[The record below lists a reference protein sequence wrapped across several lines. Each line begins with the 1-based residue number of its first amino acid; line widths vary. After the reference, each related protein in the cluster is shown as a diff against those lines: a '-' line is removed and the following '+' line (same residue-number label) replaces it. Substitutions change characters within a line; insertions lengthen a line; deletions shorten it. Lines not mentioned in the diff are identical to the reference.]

1 MNSKTLLS
9 IKNLKLRFNE
19 EKSVM
24 IRDLEI
30 KQGDFITIYGKNGV
44 GKSTFLDLLAGEDL
58 DQLGTRRI
66 KIEGKAEL
74 LINDKV
80 IDLVKLN
87 NENNNLKIIEKNRQE
102 INLEVSYLNQ
112 NQSYESNNSVY
123 AVLTSLVYNKYP
135 KRSSDINKK
144 INRQKFFFIN
154 LIFKEILKETKEL
167 SNYSKI
173 FRIKRLSINKL
184 SFGEQKIISFMSRA
198 FYASVFK
205 PSLLILDEPLN
216 FLSPESKKL
225 LNNILIKIFL
235 KDQLVKTTA
244 LILVSHCNIFPFI
257 LNNITKQLVFE
268 VPEVTVK
275 VEDKLFIKCLGEFD
289 EENLVYNK

>member
-24 IRDLEI
+24 IRELEI

-44 GKSTFLDLLAGEDL
+44 GKSTFLDLLAGEAL

-74 LINDKV
+74 SINDKV

-144 INRQKFFFIN
+144 INTQKFFFIN
-154 LIFKEILKETKEL
+154 LIFKEILKETNEL

-225 LNNILIKIFL
+225 LNNILINIFL

>member
-24 IRDLEI
+24 IRELEI

-74 LINDKV
+74 SINDKV

-144 INRQKFFFIN
+144 INRQKYFFIN

>member
-24 IRDLEI
+24 IRELEI

-58 DQLGTRRI
+58 DQLGTRHI

-74 LINDKV
+74 SINDKV

-112 NQSYESNNSVY
+112 NQSYELNNSVY

-144 INRQKFFFIN
+144 INRQKYFFIN
-154 LIFKEILKETKEL
+154 LIFKEIIKETKEL

>member
-24 IRDLEI
+24 IRELEI

-58 DQLGTRRI
+58 DQLRTRRI
-66 KIEGKAEL
+66 KIEGTAEL
-74 LINDKV
+74 SINDKV

-167 SNYSKI
+167 SNYTKI

>member
-24 IRDLEI
+24 IRELEI
-30 KQGDFITIYGKNGV
+30 KQGDFISIYGKNGV

-74 LINDKV
+74 SINDKV

-167 SNYSKI
+167 SNYTKI

>member
-24 IRDLEI
+24 IRELEI

-44 GKSTFLDLLAGEDL
+44 GKSTFLDLLAGEAL

-74 LINDKV
+74 SINDKV

-112 NQSYESNNSVY
+112 NQSYESNKSVY

-144 INRQKFFFIN
+144 INTQKFFFIN

>member
-1 MNSKTLLS
+1 
-9 IKNLKLRFNE
+9 
-19 EKSVM
+19 M
-24 IRDLEI
+24 IRELEI

-74 LINDKV
+74 SINDKV
-80 IDLVKLN
+80 IDLVKSN

-167 SNYSKI
+167 SNYTKI

>member
-24 IRDLEI
+24 IRELEI

-74 LINDKV
+74 SINDKV

>member
-24 IRDLEI
+24 IRELEI

-74 LINDKV
+74 SINDKV

-144 INRQKFFFIN
+144 INTQKFFFIN
-154 LIFKEILKETKEL
+154 LIFKEILKETNEL

>member
-24 IRDLEI
+24 IRELEI
-30 KQGDFITIYGKNGV
+30 EQGDFITIYGKNGV

-74 LINDKV
+74 SINDKV

-112 NQSYESNNSVY
+112 NQSG
-123 AVLTSLVYNKYP
+123 L
-135 KRSSDINKK
+135 
-144 INRQKFFFIN
+144 
-154 LIFKEILKETKEL
+154 
-167 SNYSKI
+167 
-173 FRIKRLSINKL
+173 
-184 SFGEQKIISFMSRA
+184 
-198 FYASVFK
+198 
-205 PSLLILDEPLN
+205 
-216 FLSPESKKL
+216 
-225 LNNILIKIFL
+225 
-235 KDQLVKTTA
+235 
-244 LILVSHCNIFPFI
+244 
-257 LNNITKQLVFE
+257 
-268 VPEVTVK
+268 
-275 VEDKLFIKCLGEFD
+275 
-289 EENLVYNK
+289 

>member
-24 IRDLEI
+24 IRELEI

-167 SNYSKI
+167 SNYTKI

>member
-24 IRDLEI
+24 IRELEI

-144 INRQKFFFIN
+144 INTQKFFFIN

-167 SNYSKI
+167 SNYTKI

-268 VPEVTVK
+268 IPEVTVK

>member
-1 MNSKTLLS
+1 
-9 IKNLKLRFNE
+9 
-19 EKSVM
+19 
-24 IRDLEI
+24 
-30 KQGDFITIYGKNGV
+30 
-44 GKSTFLDLLAGEDL
+44 
-58 DQLGTRRI
+58 
-66 KIEGKAEL
+66 
-74 LINDKV
+74 
-80 IDLVKLN
+80 
-87 NENNNLKIIEKNRQE
+87 
-102 INLEVSYLNQ
+102 
-112 NQSYESNNSVY
+112 
-123 AVLTSLVYNKYP
+123 VLTSLVYNKYP

-144 INRQKFFFIN
+144 INRQKYFFIN
-154 LIFKEILKETKEL
+154 LIFKEIIKETKEL

>member
-24 IRDLEI
+24 IRELEI

-74 LINDKV
+74 SINDKV

-123 AVLTSLVYNKYP
+123 AVLTSLV
-135 KRSSDINKK
+135 
-144 INRQKFFFIN
+144 
-154 LIFKEILKETKEL
+154 
-167 SNYSKI
+167 
-173 FRIKRLSINKL
+173 
-184 SFGEQKIISFMSRA
+184 
-198 FYASVFK
+198 
-205 PSLLILDEPLN
+205 
-216 FLSPESKKL
+216 
-225 LNNILIKIFL
+225 
-235 KDQLVKTTA
+235 
-244 LILVSHCNIFPFI
+244 
-257 LNNITKQLVFE
+257 
-268 VPEVTVK
+268 
-275 VEDKLFIKCLGEFD
+275 
-289 EENLVYNK
+289 